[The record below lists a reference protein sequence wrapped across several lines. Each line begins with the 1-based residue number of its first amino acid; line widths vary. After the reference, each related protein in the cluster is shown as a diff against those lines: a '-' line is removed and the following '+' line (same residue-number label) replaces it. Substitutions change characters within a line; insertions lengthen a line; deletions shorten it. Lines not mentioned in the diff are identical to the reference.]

1 MKLSTDARHQYRLKN
16 MNRKEKN
23 ESYSSFCGLSL
34 RENEKT
40 LEKTENRRQMVK
52 ANDIHEDAGIS
63 DVDFDSEMSIMLLDI
78 PENGLVDES
87 CLNNKHKGTVGENF
101 AYKEKEAAIKVLESV
116 PSKINVKSKLFSSFS
131 NEYDTAEKDIRVAE
145 KRSKNSVGV
154 IDKTVNKKMG
164 KSNPIMGNNAKKCNM
179 PKVSRKKAIS
189 NGKRN
194 NPTTLKIPHPTVP
207 CSYDFGRDKDCDDD
221 DVIITKEIYKR
232 QGTIYGENRT
242 SKHRKVADS
251 MNVNRKLNALEGSHS
266 ILNGAENFSRVK
278 EKKPQFSNTVKSAS
292 YVKKTNDK
300 CLPLDN
306 GDCPMCL
313 MKFPQG

>member
-1 MKLSTDARHQYRLKN
+1 
-16 MNRKEKN
+16 
-23 ESYSSFCGLSL
+23 
-34 RENEKT
+34 
-40 LEKTENRRQMVK
+40 MVK

-63 DVDFDSEMSIMLLDI
+63 DVDFDSEMSNMLLDI

-87 CLNNKHKGTVGENF
+87 CLNNKHKGTVRENF
-101 AYKEKEAAIKVLESV
+101 AYKEKEAAIEVLESV

-131 NEYDTAEKDIRVAE
+131 NEYDTAEKYIRDTE
-145 KRSKNSVGV
+145 KRSKNSVRV
-154 IDKTVNKKMG
+154 IGKTMNKKIG
-164 KSNPIMGNNAKKCNM
+164 KSSPIMVNSTKKCYM

-189 NGKRN
+189 NEKQN
-194 NPTTLKIPHPTVP
+194 NPTSLKIPHPTVPCLKIPHPTVP

-232 QGTIYGENRT
+232 QETIYGENRT

-266 ILNGAENFSRVK
+266 ILNGAEKFSKVK
-278 EKKPQFSNTVKSAS
+278 EKIPQFSNTVKSAS